1 MSTYPGEA
9 RELTRPERAAIR
21 KLIIDMCANYDWE
34 YGCLSMENPCYM
46 MGKFWTGGMCTYFRT
61 AVLPL
66 DPFLEASMLG
76 REAPTSDVCAACG
89 KSFFPQGRQMYCT
102 AACQTEGNRRRS
114 RERMRKRRRDK

>member
-1 MSTYPGEA
+1 MSTYPSVT

-21 KLIIDMCANYDWE
+21 KLVMDMCANYDRE
-34 YGCLSMENPCYM
+34 YGCLSMESPCYM

-76 REAPTSDVCAACG
+76 REAPTSDFCAACG
-89 KSFFPQGRQMYCT
+89 KSFIPQGKRAYCA
-102 AACQTEGNRRRS
+102 AACANAARLKRQRGY
-114 RERMRKRRRDK
+114 MRKRRAGR